1 MKSVDR
7 KKRNDLLLILALLL
21 IGGICALIL
30 CLTKHDGAVV
40 SVIQDGTETA
50 QYSLSKPKTIVISDT
65 NGGRNTLVIED
76 GCAKITEADCPDHLC
91 VHQRAISANGET
103 IVCLPHKLVIKVTAG
118 DAPEVDFAA

>member
-1 MKSVDR
+1 MKSVDH

-21 IGGICALIL
+21 IGGICAFIL
-30 CLTKHDGAVV
+30 WLTKEDGAMI
-40 SVIQDGTETA
+40 SIIQDGTQTA
-50 QYSLSKPKTIVISDT
+50 QYSLSDPQTIVIPDS
-65 NGGRNTLVIED
+65 NGGSNTLVIQD

-118 DAPEVDFAA
+118 DAPEVDIAA